1 MGRKPKRKPEIEYEV
16 CDLPITSLGGLP
28 VIWDLAEALGLE
40 ELFNKNLKVKIRKR
54 GYTEYQM
61 AMAIILTFI
70 AGGESLEDADKIRL
84 DEVVSGSP
92 FPHSTTVGDFL
103 RRFDE
108 EEFISALDTIYD
120 EMNRQFLSQAGY
132 ASLTLDADA
141 TIIEAGGQKRQGV
154 SMAYNGKVGFQPLMV
169 FATEPGLVLATDFRA
184 ANVHPG
190 SGVTGLL
197 DRALS
202 VIPEGTKL
210 HFRSDSACYDKDVV
224 SYCESNDMS
233 FTIAAAMTTAL
244 RAEIDCLPGDAWHC
258 FGDKG
263 EEVAQFY
270 YQPSGWSKPYRFVA
284 VRKPK
289 GEDLFGT
296 VYRYHAIVTNQ
307 FFGNPDFILK
317 RHRRH
322 ANVENSIKEL
332 KSGFG
337 LSLLPCSSYN
347 ANHAWFLL
355 GIMAHSLTVFLKVLY
370 LAKKWAKNTIKTLRY
385 RLFNLGGVL
394 VRHARKRI
402 LKVPSAH
409 PWLMDLFRC
418 RKRILATA

>member
-28 VIWDLAEALGLE
+28 VIWDLAESLGLE
-40 ELFNKNLKVKIRKR
+40 ELFTKNLKVKIRQR
-54 GYTEYQM
+54 GYSEYQM

-103 RRFDE
+103 RRFDG
-108 EEFISALDTIYD
+108 D
-120 EMNRQFLSQAGY
+120 EVITAIDKINDEINRQFLTQADY
-132 ASLTLDADA
+132 DSLTLDADA
-141 TIIEAGGQKRQGV
+141 TIIEAGGKQRQGV
-154 SMAYNGKVGFQPLMV
+154 SMAYNGKIGFQPLLL
-169 FATEPGLVLATDFRA
+169 FAAEPGLLLAKDFRP

-190 SGVTGLL
+190 TEVISLL
-197 DRALS
+197 DRALT

-210 HFRSDSACYDKDVV
+210 HFRSDSACYNKDVV
-224 SYCESNDMS
+224 AHCESNNMS
-233 FTIAAAMTTAL
+233 FTIAADMTPAL
-244 RAEIDCLPGDAWHC
+244 RAEIDSLTEDAWHC
-258 FGDKG
+258 FGDKS
-263 EEVAQFY
+263 EEAAQFY
-270 YQPSGWSKPYRFVA
+270 YQPCGWPKPYRYIV

-289 GEDLFGT
+289 DQDLFGT
-296 VYRYHAIVTNQ
+296 VYHYHAIVTNQ
-307 FFGNPDFILK
+307 PFGNPDFILK

-347 ANHAWFLL
+347 ANKVWFLL
-355 GIMAHSLTVFLKVLY
+355 GTMAHSLIVILKVLY
-370 LAKKWAKNTIKTLRY
+370 LATKWAKSTIKTLRY
-385 RLFNLGGVL
+385 RLFNIGGVL
-394 VRHARKRI
+394 ARHARKKT
-402 LKVPSAH
+402 LKVSRGH
-409 PWLMDLFRC
+409 PWLKELFRC
-418 RKRILATA
+418 RKKILAVA